1 MPSKDYY
8 QILGVS
14 RSASAEEIKKSYRK
28 LAMQYHPDRNKD
40 KKAEGKFKE
49 ISEAYAVLSDTEKRK
64 QYDMFGAEGFQ
75 QRYTQDDI
83 FRNFDFGSIFSEFGF
98 GGARGNGPNVFT
110 HIFGNTGNGPGQTQF
125 RGRRGNRYSSP
136 SSDFETPGQSPRGD
150 DLVYELAI
158 TLDEAAATTTKVISY
173 PLDGRSEKISVKVP
187 AGIATG
193 KKLRLAEKG
202 KKSPYGGPAGDL
214 YIQIKVLDHPVF
226 RREEDDLYLIR
237 PIKFSEA
244 LAGTEIEVPTIDNKT
259 LRLKIP
265 AGTQCNAK
273 FRLKG
278 YGMPRIN
285 SAERGDAFVEV
296 IIMVPDKLNKKQ
308 KALLDPMTEAGL

>member
-8 QILGVS
+8 QIIGVS
-14 RSASAEEIKKSYRK
+14 RNASAEEIKKSYRK

-75 QRYTQDDI
+75 QRYTQEDI

-98 GGARGNGPNVFT
+98 GGARSNGPNVFT
-110 HIFGNTGNGPGQTQF
+110 HIFGNTGNGPGQT
-125 RGRRGNRYSSP
+125 RVKGRRGNSYGSP
-136 SSDFETPGQSPRGD
+136 FSDFDSPGQTPRGD

-158 TLDEAAATTTKVISY
+158 TLEEAATTTNKVISY

-237 PIKFSEA
+237 QIKFSEV
-244 LAGTEIEVPTIDNKT
+244 LAGTEIDVPTIDNRT

-278 YGMPRIN
+278 NGMPRMN
-285 SAERGDAFVEV
+285 SAERGDAYVE
-296 IIMVPDKLNKKQ
+296 ILIMVPDKLNKKQ
-308 KALLDPMTEAGL
+308 KALLDQMTEAGL

>member
-14 RSASAEEIKKSYRK
+14 RTASSEEIKKAYRK

-40 KKAEGKFKE
+40 KKAEAKFKE
-49 ISEAYAVLSDTEKRK
+49 ISEAYAVLSDVEKRK

-75 QRYTQDDI
+75 KRYTQEDI
-83 FRNFDFGSIFSEFGF
+83 FNNFDFGSIFNEFGF
-98 GGARGNGPNVFT
+98 GGGRASGPNIFT
-110 HIFGNTGNGPGQTQF
+110 HIFGNMGNGPGQTYS
-125 RGRRGNRYSSP
+125 RGRRTSSYGSP
-136 SSDFETPGQSPRGD
+136 FTDFETSSQTPRGE

-158 TLDEAAATTTKVISY
+158 TLEEAATTTHKVISY
-173 PLDGRSEKISVKVP
+173 PLNGRSEKVSVKVP
-187 AGIATG
+187 AGITTG

-214 YIQIKVLDHPVF
+214 YIQIKVLDHAVF
-226 RREEDDLYLIR
+226 RRDEDDLYLNKE
-237 PIKFSEA
+237 IKFTEA
-244 LAGTEIEVPTIDNKT
+244 LAGTEIDVPTIDNKT

-265 AGTQCNAK
+265 PGTQCNAK
-273 FRLKG
+273 LRLKG

-285 SAERGDAFVEV
+285 SSERGDAYVEIV
-296 IIMVPDKLNKKQ
+296 ITVPDKLNKKQ
-308 KALLDPMTEAGL
+308 KALLDQMTDAGF

>member
-8 QILGVS
+8 QILGLS
-14 RSASAEEIKKSYRK
+14 RNASAEEIKKSYRK

-40 KKAEGKFKE
+40 KKAEGQFKE

-110 HIFGNTGNGPGQTQF
+110 HIFGNMGNGAGQTQF
-125 RGRRGNRYSSP
+125 RGRRGRNYGSP
-136 SSDFETPGQSPRGD
+136 SADYENPRQAPKGD
-150 DLVYELAI
+150 DLIYELAI
-158 TLDEAAATTTKVISY
+158 TLEEAAVTTNKVISY
-173 PLDGRSEKISVKVP
+173 PLEGRSEKISVKVP

-202 KKSPYGGPAGDL
+202 KKSPYGGPTGDL
-214 YIQIKVLDHPVF
+214 FIQIKILDHPVF
-226 RREEDDLYLIR
+226 RRQEDDLYLTR
-237 PIKFSEA
+237 QIKFTEA
-244 LAGTEIEVPTIDNKT
+244 LNGTEIDVPTIDNKT

-278 YGMPRIN
+278 FGMPRMN
-285 SAERGDAFVEV
+285 DAERGDAYVE
-296 IIMVPDKLNKKQ
+296 ILIMVPEKLNKKQ
-308 KALLDPMTEAGL
+308 KALLDQMTEAGL